1 MHSGTL
7 AAKLTAWSFGDSEQT
22 MGAEGMSRC
31 KELMMNVGHLAVQE
45 IDGGGGRQ
53 KRNLVAQAALGA
65 VNAEDDDARSKCDDD
80 GGGLG

>member
-1 MHSGTL
+1 
-7 AAKLTAWSFGDSEQT
+7 
-22 MGAEGMSRC
+22 
-31 KELMMNVGHLAVQE
+31 MMNVGYLAVQE
-45 IDGGGGRQ
+45 IDCGGGRQ